1 MRNSAMK
8 ASATAAAASA
18 ALLLSACGG
27 GDSAADDKYGLQEP
41 GTITAAVSTDQPP
54 FASATKSGRP
64 VGFIVDVTDE
74 VAKRLDLKVT
84 YKASSVPGAL
94 QGLTSGQYDLAAS
107 GLGVTAE
114 RQKAVGFTKGLYWST
129 TDVLTRTNSKASA
142 LTAFKGKE
150 VGAVTGTVQQD
161 FVKSKMP
168 EARLSSFQTQPSAVS
183 KLLSGGL
190 DAFVV
195 GGPDSDAYRKQ
206 YKNLRV
212 AVSAPVDHATAM
224 AVGKSNSKLQKAIDT
239 QVSKMVSDGT
249 FLKIYDKWFT
259 EAPAPEL
266 LKIWPAL
273 AKQVNK

>member
-1 MRNSAMK
+1 MRNLAMK
-8 ASATAAAASA
+8 ATATGAVASA
-18 ALLLSACGG
+18 VLLLAACGG
-27 GDSAADDKYGLQEP
+27 GDSSAGDKYGLHQS

-54 FASATKSGRP
+54 FASATKSGKP
-64 VGFIVDVTDE
+64 VGFIVDITDE
-74 VAKRLDLKVT
+74 VAKRLDVKVT
-84 YKASSVPGAL
+84 YKASTVPGAL

-114 RQKAVGFTKGLYWST
+114 RQKSVAFTKGLYWST
-129 TDVLTRTNSKASA
+129 TDVLTRLDDKATA
-142 LTAFKGKE
+142 LDAFKGKD
-150 VGAVTGTVQQD
+150 VGAVTGSVQQD

-168 EARLSSFQTQPSAVS
+168 GAKLSSFQTQPSAVS

-224 AVGKSNSKLQKAIDT
+224 AVPKSNTKLQKATDA
-239 QVSKMVSDGT
+239 QLSKMVEDGT
-249 FLKIYDKWFT
+249 FMKIYDKWFT

-266 LKIWPAL
+266 IKIWPGL

>member
-1 MRNSAMK
+1 MRNLAMK
-8 ASATAAAASA
+8 ATATGAVASA
-18 ALLLSACGG
+18 VLLLAACGG
-27 GDSAADDKYGLQEP
+27 DSSADDEYGLQES

-54 FASATKSGRP
+54 FATATKNGKP
-64 VGFIVDVTDE
+64 QGFIVDITDE
-74 VAKRLDLKVT
+74 VAKRLDVKVT
-84 YKASSVPGAL
+84 YKASTVPGAL

-114 RQKAVGFTKGLYWST
+114 RQKSVAFTKGLYWST
-129 TDVLTRTNSKASA
+129 TDVLTRADSQASD

-150 VGAVTGTVQQD
+150 VGAVTGSVQQD

-168 EARLSSFQTQPSAVS
+168 GAKLSSFQTQPSAVS

-195 GGPDSDAYRKQ
+195 GGPDSDAYREQ

-224 AVGKSNSKLQKAIDT
+224 AVPKSNTKLQKATDA
-239 QVSKMVSDGT
+239 QLSKMVDDGT
-249 FLKIYDKWFT
+249 FMKIYEKWFT

-266 LKIWPAL
+266 IKIWPGL
-273 AKQVNK
+273 AEQVNK

>member
-1 MRNSAMK
+1 MRNLAMK
-8 ASATAAAASA
+8 ATATGAAASA
-18 ALLLSACGG
+18 VLLLAACGG
-27 GDSAADDKYGLQEP
+27 GDSSAGDKYGLQQS

-54 FASATKSGRP
+54 FATATKNGKP
-64 VGFIVDVTDE
+64 QGFIVDITNE
-74 VAKRLDLKVT
+74 VAKRLDVKVT
-84 YKASSVPGAL
+84 YKASTVPGAL

-114 RQKAVGFTKGLYWST
+114 RQKSVAFTKGLYWST
-129 TDVLTRTNSKASA
+129 TDVLTRADSQASA
-142 LTAFKGKE
+142 LTAFKGKD
-150 VGAVTGTVQQD
+150 VGAVTGSVQQD

-168 EARLSSFQTQPSAVS
+168 GARLSSFQTQPSAVS

-195 GGPDSDAYRKQ
+195 GGPDSDAYREQ

-224 AVGKSNSKLQKAIDT
+224 AVPKSNTKLQKATDE
-239 QVSKMVSDGT
+239 QLSKMVDDGT
-249 FLKIYDKWFT
+249 FMKIYDKWFT

-266 LKIWPAL
+266 IKIWPGL
-273 AKQVNK
+273 AEQVNK